1 MTRLNEYNYLVERS
15 RRFLLTAEIQIERG
29 FYDLAV
35 FSLEQALQLY
45 LKACLLKLGV
55 DYPRTHSARKI
66 LEIIY
71 RLTGSEDI
79 KRLLVEYAI
88 ELGVL
93 EDAYITSR
101 YIAREYSEEEA
112 KRLYQVVREVMS
124 IVGGATG
131 RGG

>member
-1 MTRLNEYNYLVERS
+1 
-15 RRFLLTAEIQIERG
+15 
-29 FYDLAV
+29 
-35 FSLEQALQLY
+35 
-45 LKACLLKLGV
+45 LKHGV
-55 DYPRTHSARKI
+55 DYLRTHSASKI
-66 LEIIY
+66 VEIIY
-71 RLTGSEDI
+71 RLTGSEYI

-88 ELGVL
+88 QLVVL

>member
-1 MTRLNEYNYLVERS
+1 MERS
-15 RRFLLTAEIQIERG
+15 RRFLLTAEMQIERG

-55 DYPRTHSARKI
+55 DYPRTHSVRKI
-66 LEIIY
+66 LEVIY
-71 RLTGSEDI
+71 KLTGSENI
-79 KRLLVEYAI
+79 RRLLVEYAI

-101 YIAREYSEEEA
+101 YIARDYSEEEA
-112 KRLYQVVREVMS
+112 RRLYGVVKEVMRV
-124 IVGGATG
+124 VGGVTS

>member
-1 MTRLNEYNYLVERS
+1 VERS
-15 RRFLLTAEIQIERG
+15 RRFLLTAEMQIERG

-55 DYPRTHSARKI
+55 DYPRTHSVRKI
-66 LEIIY
+66 LEVIY
-71 RLTGSEDI
+71 KLTGSENI
-79 KRLLVEYAI
+79 RRLLVEYAI

-101 YIAREYSEEEA
+101 YIARDYSEEEA
-112 KRLYQVVREVMS
+112 RRLYEVVNEVMRV
-124 IVGGATG
+124 VGGVTS